1 MKERQELLNIDW
13 GRKESEANCFP
24 LFDFEKRFMRNK
36 LTELLANKYPTLKRF
51 QVQDYV
57 NRYVDGV
64 MREIAFRFATITS
77 EDIDAAEFSFAVD
90 KVNREIGQAS
100 LDGKRLRV
108 WTLMQLHTET
118 SLVLVTY
125 EGNSITNRVS
135 KVTLNPR
142 YKKEILNELITNN
155 FTLTSTHVEST
166 KEAPNFSIPIDMDA
180 LDSYIKNTE
189 QILSTA
195 KTGNYKE
202 KLIRN
207 LLASRRIKAKAEVQ
221 DDGTY
226 LVHEYWTQIDSGRI
240 HGHGLSLQLASKE
253 VRHAALG
260 RCSKIDFKASSYAI
274 LTSIALEINPQLKVE
289 ALKSYIK
296 YRAPIRARIAKQVG
310 VR

>member
-1 MKERQELLNIDW
+1 LIEK
-13 GRKESEANCFP
+13 KESEASCFP
-24 LFDFEKRFMRNK
+24 FFDFYEKRFMRSK
-36 LTELLANKYPTLKRF
+36 LIALLASKHPTLKGY
-51 QVQDYV
+51 QVHDYV
-57 NRYVDGV
+57 KRYVDGV

-90 KVNREIGQAS
+90 KVNREIGHGS

-142 YKKEILNELITNN
+142 YKKEILTELITNN
-155 FTLTSTHVEST
+155 FTLTSAHVETT

-189 QILSTA
+189 NILSTA

-202 KLIRN
+202 KLIRIIAWSSN
-207 LLASRRIKAKAEVQ
+207 EPKFSNASLYVHMLDYFTQFSSSQREAIDNVYYKWRVFAK
-221 DDGTY
+221 
-226 LVHEYWTQIDSGRI
+226 I
-240 HGHGLSLQLASKE
+240 
-253 VRHAALG
+253 
-260 RCSKIDFKASSYAI
+260 
-274 LTSIALEINPQLKVE
+274 
-289 ALKSYIK
+289 
-296 YRAPIRARIAKQVG
+296 
-310 VR
+310 